1 MYLDSQIAQLLH
13 DEHQRTLDLMNRLEE
28 AVTGRK
34 AKAAPASDDAAAK
47 ALLADMHAEL
57 QATTGHHFN
66 FEEENIFPALTAIG
80 DVAIPHILRQEHD
93 LLRNL
98 SEYLLPVVEKAR
110 ADGFTAET
118 WKEFCELALELV
130 ERQISHIQKEEMG
143 LLPTLSGLFEDDR
156 DGELVMLYA
165 EAS

>member
-13 DEHQRTLDLMNRLEE
+13 DEHQKTLDLINRLEE
-28 AVTGRK
+28 RITGRR
-34 AKAAPASDDAAAK
+34 AKEVPGANDAAAVT
-47 ALLADMHAEL
+47 LLADLHAEL

-66 FEEENIFPALTAIG
+66 FEEDNIFPALSAIG

-98 SEYLLPVVEKAR
+98 SEFMLPVVEKAR
-110 ADGFTAET
+110 ADGFTAES
-118 WKEFCELALELV
+118 WAEFCELALELV

>member
-13 DEHQRTLDLMNRLEE
+13 EEHQRTLDLMNRLEE
-28 AVTGRK
+28 VTTGRK
-34 AKAAPASDDAAAK
+34 AKEVPAPDDAAAT
-47 ALLADMHAEL
+47 ALLADLNAEL

-98 SEYLLPVVEKAR
+98 SEFMLPVVEKAR
-110 ADGFTAET
+110 AGGFTAES
-118 WKEFCELALELV
+118 WAEFRELALELV